1 MTSTARIRGTVIA
14 SGKRPFSVTVDR
26 MQRED
31 APRLSPYPGSR
42 VVSADLIL
50 AFDTFYSSR
59 HFETTTQYSILILNH
74 STFPIFLSTIVS
86 FHHSWKSRNV
96 FQQPTRL
103 SSMGQRM
110 FTDGRTAFSQRY
122 CSISQSIFITQAWD
136 SDLEPDPTAKPHFS
150 TIMILQSV

>member
-1 MTSTARIRGTVIA
+1 MTSTARIQGIRGTVIA
-14 SGKRPFSVTVDR
+14 LMDR

-59 HFETTTQYSILILNH
+59 HCETTTQYSILILNY
-74 STFPIFLSTIVS
+74 STCPIFLSTIVS
-86 FHHSWKSRNV
+86 SHHSWKSRNV

-103 SSMGQRM
+103 SSMGQGM
-110 FTDGRTAFSQRY
+110 FADGRTAFSQRY
-122 CSISQSIFITQAWD
+122 CSISQSIFITQARD
-136 SDLEPDPTAKPHFS
+136 SADLEPDPTAKPHFS